1 MWCQLESA
9 SADPTRVSGE
19 EIAPLDAKGW
29 ASVLPFQSLAKVGPR
44 GEGAAWP
51 PWQLPFNLAQV
62 SIDRG
67 SWEIL
72 EASTLPAGFPSGSDS
87 KKKSACNAGT
97 QEIPGLGRCP
107 GEGNGNPLQYS
118 CLENLMDRGA
128 VGLQSRG
135 SQGRTQ
141 LSD

>member
-72 EASTLPAGFPSGSDS
+72 EASTLPAGFPSGSDG

>member
-72 EASTLPAGFPSGSDS
+72 EASTLPAGFPSGSDG
-87 KKKSACNAGT
+87 KKKICL
-97 QEIPGLGRCP
+97 QCRDPGDPWVGKMPWRREWQPTPVFLP
-107 GEGNGNPLQYS
+107 GESHGQRS
-118 CLENLMDRGA
+118 CWATVQRVA
-128 VGLQSRG
+128 G
-135 SQGRTQ
+135 SDTTE
-141 LSD
+141 

>member
-72 EASTLPAGFPSGSDS
+72 EASTLPAGFPSGSDG
-87 KKKSACNAGT
+87 KKKNLPAMQGPRRS
-97 QEIPGLGRCP
+97 LGWEDALEKGMATHSSILAWRISWTEELLGYSP
-107 GEGNGNPLQYS
+107 EG
-118 CLENLMDRGA
+118 RR
-128 VGLQSRG
+128 VGHN
-135 SQGRTQ
+135 
-141 LSD
+141 